1 MSASEN
7 SQRAANRV
15 KKHLDVTLGMRN
27 SDRTVIR
34 RDIFVDALLSFG
46 VLDMI
51 PKCIFW
57 LKYWFEA
64 NRHARNRNNTNS
76 VQAPSLATNSNL
88 LKKKTMAH
96 FKITTALLAI
106 SALLSACGGS
116 SSPEDNQQITS
127 VTVRALA
134 YSRQAVLFVSG
145 TYLRANMTAVT
156 GVCKDPIF
164 NMSQSTP
171 ELAVLNCTVTA
182 TGDQPLTI
190 TGTNGKV
197 LYTGAFTVPQP
208 QIELVT
214 SQGSMVVE
222 LNPAAAPVSVNN
234 FLSYANGSFYNNTL
248 FHRVIAG
255 FVVQGGGYTKGLV
268 KKADQLAPIVL
279 ESNNGLFNTRG
290 TLAMARTNVPN
301 SATSE
306 FYVNLVDNRS
316 LDYQSPANP
325 GYAVFGRVV
334 NGLEVIDKIA
344 ALRTATVNG
353 FADVPVTDV
362 TLQLALQI
370 K

>member
-1 MSASEN
+1 MTS
-7 SQRAANRV
+7 
-15 KKHLDVTLGMRN
+15 
-27 SDRTVIR
+27 
-34 RDIFVDALLSFG
+34 
-46 VLDMI
+46 
-51 PKCIFW
+51 
-57 LKYWFEA
+57 LK
-64 NRHARNRNNTNS
+64 T
-76 VQAPSLATNSNL
+76 
-88 LKKKTMAH
+88 
-96 FKITTALLAI
+96 TTALLAI
-106 SALLSACGGS
+106 SALLTACGGGGS
-116 SSPEDNQQITS
+116 STEDNQQITS

-145 TYLRANMTAVT
+145 TYLRADMTALT
-156 GVCKDPIF
+156 GACKDPVF
-164 NMSQSTP
+164 NMTQSTP
-171 ELAVLNCTVTA
+171 QLAVLNCTVTA
-182 TGDQPLTI
+182 TGEQPLSI

-197 LYTGAFTVPQP
+197 LYTGTVTVPQP

-214 SQGSMVVE
+214 SQGSLVLE

-234 FLSYANGSFYNNTL
+234 FLTYANGGFYNNTL

-325 GYAVFGRVV
+325 GYAVFGKVV
-334 NGLEVIDKIA
+334 NGLDVIDKIA
-344 ALRTATVNG
+344 ALPTTSVNS
-353 FADVPVTDV
+353 FANVPTTDV
-362 TLQLALQI
+362 MLQLALQI

>member
-1 MSASEN
+1 MTHS
-7 SQRAANRV
+7 
-15 KKHLDVTLGMRN
+15 
-27 SDRTVIR
+27 
-34 RDIFVDALLSFG
+34 
-46 VLDMI
+46 
-51 PKCIFW
+51 
-57 LKYWFEA
+57 
-64 NRHARNRNNTNS
+64 
-76 VQAPSLATNSNL
+76 
-88 LKKKTMAH
+88 
-96 FKITTALLAI
+96 KITTVLLTI
-106 SALLSACGGS
+106 SAALSACGGGGS
-116 SSPEDNQQITS
+116 STEDNQQITS

-145 TYLRANMTAVT
+145 TYLRADMTAVS
-156 GVCKDPIF
+156 GVCKDPVF
-164 NMSQSTP
+164 NMTQSTP
-171 ELAVLNCTVTA
+171 QLAVLNCTVTA
-182 TGDQPLTI
+182 TGEQPLSI

-197 LYTGAFTVPQP
+197 LYTGTVTVPQP

-214 SQGSMVVE
+214 SQGNVVLE

-234 FLSYANGSFYNNTL
+234 FLSYTNSGFYTNTL

-290 TLAMARTNVPN
+290 TLAMARANVPN

-325 GYAVFGRVV
+325 GYAVFGKVV
-334 NGLEVIDKIA
+334 NGLDVIDKIA
-344 ALRTATVNG
+344 ALRTASANG
-353 FADVPVTDV
+353 FADVPTTDV